1 MLANFWHKGESI
13 DYINPT
19 SKVIP
24 ANTVVAVGNRI
35 GIAGTE
41 IAPETKGSL
50 VVEGVF
56 ILEKK
61 TSSEEIE
68 LGAEVYLDGEGVTAT
83 KPEGSDIVAGWVV
96 ESSTATDTT
105 VKVKIG

>member
-1 MLANFWHKGESI
+1 MLASFWHKGESI

-19 SKVIP
+19 TKVIP
-24 ANTVVAVGNRI
+24 ANTVVAIGNRI

-41 IAPETKGSL
+41 IAPDTKGSL

-56 ILEKK
+56 IFDKK
-61 TSSEEIE
+61 TASEVIE
-68 LGAEVYLDGEGVTAT
+68 LGATVYYDGTGVTAT
-83 KPEGSDIVAGWVV
+83 KPEGSEIVAGWVV
-96 ESSTATDTT
+96 EPSTADDTT